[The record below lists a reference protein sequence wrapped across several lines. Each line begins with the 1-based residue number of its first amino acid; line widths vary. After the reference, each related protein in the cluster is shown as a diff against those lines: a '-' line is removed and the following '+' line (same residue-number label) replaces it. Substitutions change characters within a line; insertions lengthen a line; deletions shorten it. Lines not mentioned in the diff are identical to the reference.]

1 MAKPSVPTKKS
12 GGTSTG
18 PPSSAASPKPARQK
32 EAPPPIPSGSGLLS
46 SSLFG
51 GVDESASA
59 TTQAPS
65 IIIHVPLNGEV
76 NKVINFA
83 QLAEQKYGFAAL
95 HPRLAAQKE
104 RMARIAAASAAL
116 EKTAGSKGGTSIEDS
131 GDELDNMSVDNSE
144 DPERPDR
151 DVAMGGTSG
160 ADESRPEGVK
170 QRRKRKVEDYDR
182 DDPFVDDT
190 EMAWEEQAA
199 ASKDGFFVY
208 SGPLVPE
215 GEKPQVERY
224 DTILAFMHI
233 RLPTSY

>member
-1 MAKPSVPTKKS
+1 
-12 GGTSTG
+12 
-18 PPSSAASPKPARQK
+18 
-32 EAPPPIPSGSGLLS
+32 
-46 SSLFG
+46 
-51 GVDESASA
+51 
-59 TTQAPS
+59 
-65 IIIHVPLNGEV
+65 
-76 NKVINFA
+76 
-83 QLAEQKYGFAAL
+83 
-95 HPRLAAQKE
+95 
-104 RMARIAAASAAL
+104 MARIAAASAAL

-224 DTILAFMHI
+224 DTNPRFHAHSFAYFILMLSIPSADGTVKRGRGRGRGGGPGSRGGRGGGPGSRGGAATRKPRISKMQ
-233 RLPTSY
+233 RANMEREKVDREKMAVLAAKPAGYPG